1 MGRSRRIEAQAKP
14 ISCRTSTYLPRWDEP
29 LCRDARK
36 RGFPHQPEGGVR
48 MNGARGR
55 AARAGIGEPAYVR
68 GADETPLEMM
78 LAATDAALED
88 AGLRARNID
97 GIIPPPAYTTAEEI
111 AANLGIDDLRF
122 AMTVHMGGA
131 S

>member
-29 LCRDARK
+29 LGRDARK
-36 RGFPHQPEGGVR
+36 RGFPDQPEGGVR
-48 MNGARGR
+48 MNRDRGR
-55 AARAGIGEPAYVR
+55 AALAGIGETAYVR

-88 AGLRARNID
+88 ARLRARDID
-97 GIIPPPAYTTAEEI
+97 RILPPPAYTPRE
-111 AANLGIDDLRF
+111 
-122 AMTVHMGGA
+122 
-131 S
+131 